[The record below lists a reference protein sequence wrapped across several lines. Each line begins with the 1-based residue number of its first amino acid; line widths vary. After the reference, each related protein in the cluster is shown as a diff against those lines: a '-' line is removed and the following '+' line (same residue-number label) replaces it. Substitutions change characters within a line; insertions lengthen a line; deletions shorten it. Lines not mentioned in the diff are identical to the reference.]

1 MFEEKDGYK
10 TLTMFSSEAE
20 SASIANK
27 HRTGFTFP
35 KLKSVLYSAKVSLA
49 VLVYKKNTV
58 KKNMA
63 TRVNVI
69 FVLRKATK
77 KNIQAVKSH

>member
-10 TLTMFSSEAE
+10 TLTVFSLEAE

-35 KLKSVLYSAKVSLA
+35 ELKSVLYSAKVSLA
-49 VLVYKKNTV
+49 VLVYKKYS
-58 KKNMA
+58 KKEYGHESE
-63 TRVNVI
+63 RDI
-69 FVLRKATK
+69 CFK
-77 KNIQAVKSH
+77 KSN

>member
-1 MFEEKDGYK
+1 
-10 TLTMFSSEAE
+10 MFSSEAE

-27 HRTGFTFP
+27 HSAGFTSP

-49 VLVYKKNTV
+49 VLVHTENTV
-58 KKNMA
+58 KKYRA
-63 TRVNVI
+63 TRLNVI

-77 KNIQAVKSH
+77 KNTQTVKSH

>member
-1 MFEEKDGYK
+1 MFEEKNGYK
-10 TLTMFSSEAE
+10 TLTVFSLEAE

-49 VLVYKKNTV
+49 VLVYKKKYS
-58 KKNMA
+58 KKEYGHESE
-63 TRVNVI
+63 RDI
-69 FVLRKATK
+69 CFK
-77 KNIQAVKSH
+77 KSN